1 MINIIKYIILGIIQG
16 LTEPLP
22 ISSSGH
28 IYLIKQLF
36 KVSINDLNF
45 EIIVN
50 AGSLIAIFIIYFKDI
65 KSLIIN
71 TINYLKTKDK
81 LYYIDFKYSYCI
93 AVGVLPVLII
103 GFLFKDIIENIL
115 TESIFIIS
123 ISFIITS
130 IFLYL
135 IRNKNGYK
143 NDYNLSWKES
153 LFIGIIQIFA
163 LIPGISRSG
172 STLIAGISS
181 NLDKETAFKYSFMLY
196 IPISIGTT
204 LLGIIDLIKTNN
216 YLLLPYTLGFIF
228 SFIVSFFTLKW
239 FKRFVQK
246 GKLFYFSIYC
256 LIIGILSLIFL
267 L

>member
-93 AVGVLPVLII
+93 AIGVLPVLII

-130 IFLYL
+130 KKI
-135 IRNKNGYK
+135 
-143 NDYNLSWKES
+143 
-153 LFIGIIQIFA
+153 
-163 LIPGISRSG
+163 
-172 STLIAGISS
+172 
-181 NLDKETAFKYSFMLY
+181 
-196 IPISIGTT
+196 
-204 LLGIIDLIKTNN
+204 
-216 YLLLPYTLGFIF
+216 YTE
-228 SFIVSFFTLKW
+228 
-239 FKRFVQK
+239 K
-246 GKLFYFSIYC
+246 GKQVNKKKKQKKK
-256 LIIGILSLIFL
+256 
-267 L
+267 